1 MKSWK
6 PMVFYA
12 GIYAG
17 MDVIYRCPNVN
28 WDNAYFIWVL
38 PLAALAGFEPTLFF
52 VLVPTVYHHGYSSLP
67 RNVVILKEYKL
78 PGGSTVSDCGYPPCA
93 QCIRFG
99 FFDAAI
105 TKILSLKPMRIL
117 TF

>member
-38 PLAALAGFEPTLFF
+38 PLAALAGFEPTLLF

-78 PGGSTVSDCGYPPCA
+78 PGGSTVSNCGYPPCA
-93 QCIRFG
+93 LDTGQ
-99 FFDAAI
+99 
-105 TKILSLKPMRIL
+105 KN
-117 TF
+117 